1 MKKIL
6 LSITFALMG
15 ITSGFAAKAYPGIV
29 TVTQSDGTELNVR
42 IYGDEHHSWYTTT
55 DGALLVQVGKNFYV
69 AQVEDNGMLK
79 ATPQL
84 AHNAELRNKLENKA
98 INTQNK
104 QLFFNTA
111 KTNAIRRS
119 IGISNNYPYFPHT
132 DTPKALVILVEFQDC
147 AFLTKDPVSVFN
159 HLLNASPEDET
170 PQVLL
175 EDYNNN
181 TNFTNTGS
189 VKQYFSDMSEGEFQ
203 PQFDVKGVVKVSKNY
218 AYYGQDQSEN
228 NRDIKYKEMIKEAC
242 ELAKSQLGVNFSEYD
257 ANNDGNVDLVYVIHA
272 GYGQNTGGEENTLWA
287 KTSFNYITTIDGKE
301 ISAHGINSELNF
313 NKGNYITG
321 IGVICHEFSHTM
333 GIPDLY
339 PYNSKAYV
347 NNQEP
352 ESWDLMDAGEYGNNG
367 YTPVPYCAWELDIMG
382 WNAGIETLD
391 KEPKQI
397 TMEPYFSGNR
407 KAYKIEADN
416 GEYLLLQNLQRTG
429 WGKGYMSHG
438 LLIYRIDYQRSN
450 VGLDYR
456 MNQTPNKPEVTVLPA
471 DGVILNGYLNG
482 KSHTKQEYYESQW
495 ADPFPG
501 YKQVT
506 ELLEA
511 KLNNTTLTNLLY
523 NIKETDDRVITF
535 DYLKDYATGID
546 QTLAD
551 KDTEKN
557 QSIFSFDG
565 RYLGNDASKLT
576 KGVYIIGKKKVVIK

>member
-15 ITSGFAAKAYPGIV
+15 IVSGFAAKAYPGIV

-111 KTNAIRRS
+111 KTNAVRRS

-132 DTPKALVILVEFQDC
+132 GTPKALVILVEFQDC

-170 PQVLL
+170 PQALL

-181 TNFTNTGS
+181 TKYTNTGS

-576 KGVYIIGKKKVVIK
+576 KGVYIIGKKKVVIR

>member
-6 LSITFALMG
+6 LSMAFALMG
-15 ITSGFAAKAYPGIV
+15 IVSGFAAKAYPGIV

-55 DGALLVQVGKNFYV
+55 DGALLVQIGKNFYV

-170 PQVLL
+170 PQALL

-557 QSIFSFDG
+557 QSIFSLDG

-576 KGVYIIGKKKVVIK
+576 KGIYIIGKKKVVIR

>member
-15 ITSGFAAKAYPGIV
+15 IVSGFAAKAYPGIV

-55 DGALLVQVGKNFYV
+55 DGALLVQVGKNFNV

-132 DTPKALVILVEFQDC
+132 GTPKALVILVQFNDC
-147 AFLTKDPVSVFN
+147 AFKTKDPVSVFD
-159 HLLNASPEDET
+159 HLLNASPEDDT
-170 PQVLL
+170 PQALL
-175 EDYNNN
+175 EDYN

-189 VKQYFSDMSEGEFQ
+189 VKQYFSDMSEGEFK

-218 AYYGQDQSEN
+218 AYYGQDLSEN

-287 KTSFNYITTIDGKE
+287 KTSFNYITTIDGKK
-301 ISAHGINSELNF
+301 ISAHGINSELNS

-339 PYNSKAYV
+339 PYYPYAYV

-352 ESWDLMDAGEYGNNG
+352 E
-367 YTPVPYCAWELDIMG
+367 
-382 WNAGIETLD
+382 
-391 KEPKQI
+391 
-397 TMEPYFSGNR
+397 
-407 KAYKIEADN
+407 
-416 GEYLLLQNLQRTG
+416 
-429 WGKGYMSHG
+429 
-438 LLIYRIDYQRSN
+438 
-450 VGLDYR
+450 
-456 MNQTPNKPEVTVLPA
+456 
-471 DGVILNGYLNG
+471 
-482 KSHTKQEYYESQW
+482 
-495 ADPFPG
+495 
-501 YKQVT
+501 
-506 ELLEA
+506 
-511 KLNNTTLTNLLY
+511 
-523 NIKETDDRVITF
+523 
-535 DYLKDYATGID
+535 
-546 QTLAD
+546 
-551 KDTEKN
+551 
-557 QSIFSFDG
+557 
-565 RYLGNDASKLT
+565 
-576 KGVYIIGKKKVVIK
+576 

>member
-6 LSITFALMG
+6 LSMAFALMG
-15 ITSGFAAKAYPGIV
+15 IVSGFAAKAYPGIV

-111 KTNAIRRS
+111 KTNAVRRS
-119 IGISNNYPYFPHT
+119 ISISNNYPYFPHT
-132 DTPKALVILVEFQDC
+132 GTPKALVILVEFQDC

-170 PQVLL
+170 PQALL

-181 TNFTNTGS
+181 TKYTNTGS
-189 VKQYFSDMSEGEFQ
+189 VKQYFSDMSEGEFR

-287 KTSFNYITTIDGKE
+287 KTSFNHITTIDGKE

-397 TMEPYFSGNR
+397 TMEPYFGGNR

-576 KGVYIIGKKKVVIK
+576 KGIYIIGKKKVVIK

>member
-15 ITSGFAAKAYPGIV
+15 IVSGFAAKAYPGIV

-111 KTNAIRRS
+111 KTNAVRRS

-132 DTPKALVILVEFQDC
+132 GTPKALVILVEFQDC

-170 PQVLL
+170 PQALL

-181 TNFTNTGS
+181 TKYTNTGS
-189 VKQYFSDMSEGEFQ
+189 VKQYFSDMSEGVFQ

-506 ELLEA
+506 ELLEV

-557 QSIFSFDG
+557 QSIFSLDG

-576 KGVYIIGKKKVVIK
+576 KGVYIIGKKKVVIR

>member
-15 ITSGFAAKAYPGIV
+15 IVSGFAAKAYPGIV

-111 KTNAIRRS
+111 KTNAVRRS

-132 DTPKALVILVEFQDC
+132 GTPKALVILVEFQDC

-170 PQVLL
+170 PQALL

-181 TNFTNTGS
+181 TKYTNTGS

-287 KTSFNYITTIDGKE
+287 KTSFNHITTIDGKE
-301 ISAHGINSELNF
+301 ISPHGINSELNS

-416 GEYLLLQNLQRTG
+416 GEYLLLQNLQRTS
-429 WGKGYMSHG
+429 WGIGYMSHG

-471 DGVILNGYLNG
+471 DGVILNGYLIG
-482 KSHTKQEYYESQW
+482 KSHTKQEYNESQW

-501 YKQVT
+501 YKQVK

-523 NIKETDDRVITF
+523 NIKETDGVITF
-535 DYLKDYATGID
+535 DYLKDFATGID

-551 KDTEKN
+551 KDAEKN
-557 QSIFSFDG
+557 PSIFSLDG

>member
-15 ITSGFAAKAYPGIV
+15 IVSGFAAKAYPGIV

-111 KTNAIRRS
+111 KTNAVRRS

-132 DTPKALVILVEFQDC
+132 GTPKALVILVEFQDC

-170 PQVLL
+170 PQALL

-287 KTSFNYITTIDGKE
+287 KTSFNYITTIDGKK
-301 ISAHGINSELNF
+301 IIAHGINSELNF

-565 RYLGNDASKLT
+565 RYIGNDTSKLT
-576 KGVYIIGKKKVVIK
+576 KGIYIIGKKKVVIR

>member
-6 LSITFALMG
+6 LSMAFALMG
-15 ITSGFAAKAYPGIV
+15 IVSGFAAKAYPGIV

-111 KTNAIRRS
+111 KTNAVRRS

-132 DTPKALVILVEFQDC
+132 GTPKALVILVEFQDC

-170 PQVLL
+170 PQALL

-181 TNFTNTGS
+181 TKYTNTGS
-189 VKQYFSDMSEGEFQ
+189 VKQYFSDMSEGVFQ

-506 ELLEA
+506 ELLEV

-557 QSIFSFDG
+557 QSIFSLDG

-576 KGVYIIGKKKVVIK
+576 KGVYIIGKKKVVIR

>member
-6 LSITFALMG
+6 LSMAFALMG
-15 ITSGFAAKAYPGIV
+15 IVSGFAAKAYPGIV

-55 DGALLVQVGKNFYV
+55 DGALLVQIGKNFYV

-546 QTLAD
+546 HTLAD

>member
-55 DGALLVQVGKNFYV
+55 DGALLVQIGKNFYV

-170 PQVLL
+170 PQALL

-287 KTSFNYITTIDGKE
+287 KTSFNHVTTIDGKK

-339 PYNSKAYV
+339 PYNSLAYV

-438 LLIYRIDYQRSN
+438 LLIYRIDYQKST

-456 MNQTPNKPEVTVLPA
+456 MNQTPYKPEVTVLPA

-482 KSHTKQEYYESQW
+482 KSHTKDEYNKSQW

-501 YKQVT
+501 YKKVT

-511 KLNNTTLTNLLY
+511 KLNKTTLTNLLY
-523 NIKETDDRVITF
+523 NIKETDGVITF
-535 DYLKDYATGID
+535 DYLKDYTTGID

-565 RYLGNDASKLT
+565 RYLGNDASKLM
-576 KGVYIIGKKKVVIK
+576 KGVYIIGKKKVVIR